1 MKDFI
6 YLTIIFLVI
15 CITTWNMF
23 KKPYQLMKTDSVVCQ
38 LVDVRTVYSG
48 ASTDKQ
54 FYVTQRCISDEINDS
69 QTFKDNIILSNTG
82 SY

>member
-1 MKDFI
+1 
-6 YLTIIFLVI
+6 
-15 CITTWNMF
+15 
-23 KKPYQLMKTDSVVCQ
+23 MKTDSVVCQ